1 MTQLSVIEVPFHQ
14 DTVLVI
20 QDALGEQ
27 YIAMRPTVE
36 ALGLDWK
43 NQLRRIQQDETLSEG
58 LTTLPVPSAGG
69 DQDTNVLPIELFHG
83 WLFTLQVSRT
93 KPEIQEKLHQYRREC
108 FDVLH
113 SYFTEGAAWNPRFHR
128 QEFDRT
134 RKIAGAQALD
144 MAPVAFSV
152 ISRAAE
158 RVPAHQCVEFATK
171 AFDLANQCLRP
182 GEPCQHAQEHILKL
196 LFSAGE
202 QLHPDE
208 VSALTR
214 TTATQRSKLLRHLDA
229 SGFQIRKNA
238 QGLYEHVPP
247 SVASRGPTLP
257 RARTGT
263 APTTESRHVIFHVIP

>member
-1 MTQLSVIEVPFHQ
+1 MNQQLIHHVPFHEETLIVVE
-14 DTVLVI
+14 DS
-20 QDALGEQ
+20 LGDRFV
-27 YIAMRPTVE
+27 AMRPIVE
-36 ALGLDWK
+36 ALGLSWSA
-43 NQLRRIQQDETLSEG
+43 QLQRIKRDAVLDENCVVMNTVAEDG
-58 LTTLPVPSAGG
+58 KDREMVG
-69 DQDTNVLPIELFHG
+69 IREHMFHG
-83 WLFTLQVSRT
+83 WLFTISTSRV
-93 KPEIQEKLHQYRREC
+93 KPELREKLDMYRREC

-134 RKIAGAQALD
+134 RKIAGKQSLD

-158 RVPAHQCVEFATK
+158 RVPAHQCVEFASK
-171 AFDLANQCLRP
+171 ALDLANQCLRP
-182 GEPCQHAQEHILKL
+182 GEPCQHAQEHLLKL
-196 LFSAGE
+196 LLSAGQE

-214 TTATQRSKLLRHLDA
+214 TTATQRSKLLHHLDA

-247 SVASRGPTLP
+247 AKLSWPDLDEDSNSA
-257 RARTGT
+257 AD
-263 APTTESRHVIFHVIP
+263 